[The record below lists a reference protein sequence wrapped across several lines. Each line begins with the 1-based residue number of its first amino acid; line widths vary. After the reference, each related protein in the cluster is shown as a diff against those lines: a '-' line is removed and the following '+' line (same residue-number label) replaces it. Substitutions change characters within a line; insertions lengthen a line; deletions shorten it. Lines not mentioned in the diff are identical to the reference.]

1 MRGFVK
7 GIGLLV
13 VATVVSSILLSL
25 VGGASAAEGSALQGI
40 AISLGCLVTY
50 IVAVRIDA
58 IKPMLGVSIYLCI
71 MGVFNLTLGYAGGIF
86 AMVGPAVTGYL
97 AVVRLRGNK

>member
-13 VATVVSSILLSL
+13 VATVVSSVLLAL
-25 VGGASAAEGSALQGI
+25 MGGAEEGSALQGI

-58 IKPMLGVSIYLCI
+58 IKPMLGVSVYLFL
-71 MGVFNLTLGYAGGIF
+71 MGVFNLTIGFAGGIF
-86 AMVGPAVTGYL
+86 AMVGPAVTMYL
-97 AVVRLRGNK
+97 AVVRLRGDQ